1 MNVEEF
7 LEGALDGALL
17 AAGFLLAWK
26 VFEETEPPFSAA
38 LAGAVLGLALFGVL
52 GRRRSE

>member
-7 LEGALDGALL
+7 LEG
-17 AAGFLLAWK
+17 
-26 VFEETEPPFSAA
+26 A